1 MSNKEHPRQWQERVV
16 ELNYLNWL
24 YDNGMPDKAKELEG
38 SIKLAEG
45 NSEARFAKR
54 AQAVLTSEDCA
65 LLDHCKP
72 FYKAGKFGGKH
83 LEEYFSIDSSKSIS
97 KAFQTFVEN
106 TGTKAKEFG
115 EVLTPLSLVDD
126 MLDKLPDEVW
136 SDSSLTWLDPCAGS
150 GTYAIR
156 IISRLMVGLAEQFP
170 QPAVRYKHIIN
181 NMLYFT
187 ELQVDRAFLLTM
199 LFDPLSFNKININIY
214 NGSFLDEG
222 FDNHMRDVW
231 ELTGFDIVIGNPP
244 YNTAPILK
252 PGKNKP
258 QTKPLWHS
266 FVDKGLDICSKYFS
280 MVHPAG
286 WRQAGDRSKFRKT
299 REKIIAAG
307 DMLYLEIHDIK
318 DGQSVFGAATRY
330 DFYVI
335 DVAKNTDNYK
345 TAVLDQYGKEEEVD
359 LNTLPFIPNGKFKEI
374 FNLFC
379 FDEEGRVNFINDY
392 NYGANTGN
400 LPKEKNSKFKY
411 QCALNINVKDKVSCI
426 YYSDTK
432 EKGHFGI
439 PKVLIGKRR
448 SGVFIDT
455 NGEWG
460 CCQVVAAIAAPKKN
474 LIKIK
479 QALKSNEFLELMK
492 AVDVGGQND
501 NYPFQ
506 VMRYLKKDFWKDFV

>member
-1 MSNKEHPRQWQERVV
+1 MSNVDQEAVV
-16 ELNYLNWL
+16 EQNYLAFL
-24 YDNGMPDKAKELEG
+24 KDNGMVDKARELEE
-38 SIKLAEG
+38 SIKLAEE

-54 AQAVLTSEDCA
+54 AQAVLTADDCA
-65 LLDHCKP
+65 LLEHCKP
-72 FYKAGKFGGKH
+72 FYKAGKFSGKH

-97 KAFQTFVEN
+97 KAFQAFVEN

-170 QPAVRYKHIIN
+170 QPAARYKHIIN

-187 ELQVDRAFLLTM
+187 ELQVDRAFLLTL

-244 YNTAPILK
+244 YNTAPVLK
-252 PGKNKP
+252 LGKKKP
-258 QTKPLWHS
+258 QTSPLWHL

-286 WRQAGDRSKFRKT
+286 WRQAGSRSKFRKT
-299 REKIIAAG
+299 REKVLAAG
-307 DMLYLEIHDIK
+307 DILYLEIHDIK
-318 DGQSVFGAATRY
+318 DGQSVFGVSTRY

-335 DVAKNTDNYK
+335 DVTKNTDNYK
-345 TAVLDQYGKEEEVD
+345 TTVLDQYGKKVEIG
-359 LNTLPFIPNGKFKEI
+359 LNKLPFIPNGKLKEI
-374 FNLFC
+374 FNLLRF
-379 FDEEGRVNFINDY
+379 EEEEARIDFVHSRTMYGSDKKCTSKEND
-392 NYGANTGN
+392 
-400 LPKEKNSKFKY
+400 SKFKY
-411 QCALNINVKDKVSCI
+411 QCAQNIGVKDEVTCV
-426 YYSDTK
+426 YYSDSND
-432 EKGHFGI
+432 KGHFGV
-439 PKVLIGKRR
+439 PKVMLGKRR
-448 SGVFIDT
+448 SGVLIDSK
-455 NGEWG
+455 GEWG
-460 CCQVVAAIAAPKKN
+460 CCEHVAAIAASKKN
-474 LIKIK
+474 LTKIK
-479 QALKSNEFLELMK
+479 KALKSNAFLELMK